1 MLLTHPDTQRTR
13 TASGML
19 SLAIHGGAVALIFTI
34 TPAHEIRHA
43 AETTVAM
50 VTPLI
55 APYIPSAAPTPA
67 RGNGGGGGGGGD
79 RSPLP
84 ASKGRLPR
92 FSPRQFTP
100 PAAVVYNQAPKLLME
115 PTIVV
120 EPSARVPNVDMAV
133 FGDPLGKIGPPSN
146 GPGSGGGIGSGYGGG
161 VGSGKGP
168 GYGPGEGGGFGG
180 GIRGGRGSVT
190 QAVLLKKTEPEY
202 TDEARKARLQGMVAL
217 LVEIG
222 TDGFAHNPQIRSS
235 LGLGL
240 DERAAEA
247 VLKWRFRPYMK
258 DGVPV
263 PGSALVQ
270 VYFHLL

>member
-1 MLLTHPDTQRTR
+1 MLFTHPDAHRSR
-13 TASGML
+13 AGSGML
-19 SLAIHGGAVALIFTI
+19 SLAIHGSAITLLFTI
-34 TPAHEIRHA
+34 TPAHEIRQA
-43 AETTVAM
+43 AERTVAM

-55 APYIPSAAPTPA
+55 APYMPSIAPAPA
-67 RGNGGGGGGGGD
+67 RGDGGGGGGGGD

-92 FSPRQFTP
+92 FAPRQFTP
-100 PAAVVYNQAPKLLME
+100 PAAVVYNEAPKLLME
-115 PTIVV
+115 PTILV

-133 FGDPLGKIGPPSN
+133 FGDPMGKVGPPSN
-146 GPGSGGGIGSGYGGG
+146 GPGSGGGIGSGSGGG

-180 GIRGGRGSVT
+180 GVRGGRGSIT
-190 QAVLLKKTEPEY
+190 QAVVLKQIEPEY
-202 TDEARKARLQGMVAL
+202 TDDARKARLQGMVAL

-222 TDGFAHNPQIRSS
+222 TDGVAHNPQVRSS

-240 DERAAEA
+240 DERAVEA
-247 VLKWRFRPYMK
+247 VLKWRFRPYMR

-263 PGSALVQ
+263 AGNALIQ